1 MNLSIRKYFFISS
14 GVFIS
19 WILFEYWI
27 DACCRRKLKN
37 ILKKNI
43 KSIYSM
49 KYASFYEK
57 SLSGIFEELS
67 NSQDILKD
75 HIQNSM
81 KKTFSS
87 ISSFG
92 SLQDRLIS
100 YQKNRKEMNIRQLLK
115 IENMLWYPYSLRFM
129 FSCFND
135 YFLYNCGYKY
145 KVKQIIYRDH
155 YIYMIEPK
163 EEKIERTILIFPGL
177 GGILSHFD
185 KLFDLLI
192 KKKYKII
199 VPMYGPTQASLK
211 YNFDCHECIFYND
224 IHDFLINNNITEIDL
239 IAWSLGGILYKGFEK
254 YNNTYFLPINQEIK
268 INKIILFEPLLGMR
282 ACIDTYFSKLRK
294 PNRTLSI
301 FNCITSEKYEKYNNI
316 FSYFI
321 HSVVGYSTA
330 NSFGYFTSTE
340 LKKSYFNPNR
350 YLFISSEDVIIND
363 YLDKELIDSNFDNS
377 KVFKRKGY
385 HGGWL
390 QSSQLNSVLE
400 KII

>member
-1 MNLSIRKYFFISS
+1 MNSSIKKYFFISS
-14 GVFIS
+14 SIFIS
-19 WILFEYWI
+19 WIMFEYCFDI
-27 DACCRRKLKN
+27 YNRIRLKN

-57 SLSGIFEELS
+57 SLSAIFEELS
-67 NSQDILKD
+67 NNQDVLRD

-92 SLQDRLIS
+92 SLQDRLVT
-100 YQKNRKEMNIRQLLK
+100 YQKNRKEMNIRKLLK

-135 YFLYNCGYKY
+135 YFLYNFSYKS
-145 KVKQIIYRDH
+145 KVKQIIYRGH

-163 EEKIERTILIFPGL
+163 ENKVEKTILIFPGL

-185 KLFDLLI
+185 KLFDFLI

-199 VPMYGPTQASLK
+199 IPMYGPTQASLK

-224 IHDFLINNNITEIDL
+224 VHDFLINNKVKEIDL

-254 YNNTYFLPINQEIK
+254 YNNTYFKSINQEVK

-301 FNCITSEKYEKYNNI
+301 FNCITSAKYEKYNNI

-321 HSVVGYSTA
+321 HSAVGYSTA

-340 LKKSYFNPNR
+340 LKKSYYNPNR

-363 YLDKELIDSNFDNS
+363 NLDKELIDLNFDKS
-377 KVFKRKGY
+377 KVFKRIGY

-390 QSSQLNSVLE
+390 QSSQLEPMLQN
-400 KII
+400 IC